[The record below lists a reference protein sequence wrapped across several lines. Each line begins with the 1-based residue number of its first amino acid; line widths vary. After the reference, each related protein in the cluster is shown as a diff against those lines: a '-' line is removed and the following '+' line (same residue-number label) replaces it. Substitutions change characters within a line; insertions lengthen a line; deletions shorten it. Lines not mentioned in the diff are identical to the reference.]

1 MVGPANALLLD
12 ALTDATST
20 FKFFSSF
27 VAMLCATAPVS
38 ILGTRFGMSIVPF
51 WTPEQFSERLVYPN
65 NKQ

>member
-1 MVGPANALLLD
+1 MVGPADTFLSE
-12 ALTDATST
+12 ALTDAIPT
-20 FKFFSSF
+20 FKFFSAF

-51 WTPEQFSERLVYPN
+51 WTPEQFSKRLVYPN